1 MFHVISGIIFLDEV
15 DKIGSVPGIHQLRD
29 VGGEGVQ
36 QVRQIAVFSS
46 TVDVVLYHV
55 EFTITDPCLMAFPIS
70 KKIKQ
75 TQVSMSSSPRQC
87 SISCRYVAVLFCQFK
102 SNPNIFM
109 TVQRS
114 NNFTKCGPQLHIALL
129 ERGLCSGVGL
139 SFFY

>member
-1 MFHVISGIIFLDEV
+1 MFRVISGIIFLDEV

-36 QVRQIAVFSS
+36 QVRQISLFSC
-46 TVDVVLYHV
+46 TFQVILYHV
-55 EFTITDPCLMAFPIS
+55 EFTTTDPCLMAFPIS

-75 TQVSMSSSPRQC
+75 TLVSMSSSPRQF

-102 SNPNIFM
+102 SHPNIFM

-114 NNFTKCGPQLHIALL
+114 NNFTKCGPQLHIELHL
-129 ERGLCSGVGL
+129 RVV
-139 SFFY
+139 YVVVMV